1 MMSRSDATQHS
12 FEMRSNAATRRG
24 LPEKLSKPEGAPCGI
39 GVQFRANST
48 GALVVASILKGGPAF
63 QTGKVEEHDVLAEVN
78 GVDVYRKPP
87 SQIGKM
93 LVGKEGTSVRVVFLR
108 HIIGNP
114 IPDKI
119 KVTFIRGEVRTF
131 SCTPQCLKQLGSRC

>member
-1 MMSRSDATQHS
+1 
-12 FEMRSNAATRRG
+12 
-24 LPEKLSKPEGAPCGI
+24 
-39 GVQFRANST
+39 
-48 GALVVASILKGGPAF
+48 
-63 QTGKVEEHDVLAEVN
+63 
-78 GVDVYRKPP
+78 
-87 SQIGKM
+87 M